1 MRDCRMARGQVHVQR
16 IVLQSSRAFGGKKR
30 LQFSYLVR
38 LRIALE
44 NLFSNHRLTLQ
55 WVFVNIERMES
66 GKMHST
72 WLLPLDKK
80 KLKENRRWSVRNDK
94 KYMWLSKEDCM
105 SNVKRPQLRYLLTNT
120 SLHQPVETF
129 STWAAP
135 FSITLFDQP
144 PRVFFFWKW
153 FIEKVFSYCRL
164 LTFRSTQ
171 KRNWTFFLRVILTR
185 KRSVER
191 KAPKL
196 DADRSW
202 WLINL
207 LAIPLA

>member
-129 STWAAP
+129 FTRALP
-135 FSITLFDQP
+135 
-144 PRVFFFWKW
+144 
-153 FIEKVFSYCRL
+153 
-164 LTFRSTQ
+164 FRS
-171 KRNWTFFLRVILTR
+171 RY
-185 KRSVER
+185 
-191 KAPKL
+191 
-196 DADRSW
+196 
-202 WLINL
+202 LISPREYFSFENDS
-207 LAIPLA
+207 